1 MSEHM
6 SLGSCAGNI
15 LRGEAMSRELKKE
28 YLGQLLLNA
37 AILIFF
43 GVLFFVGTFFDE
55 EIAKTLFS
63 KDNTAAAVVTSLGT
77 IPYFAAPVLFCG
89 ALYERA
95 VHSSRGKPVKA
106 ILCGICIAVALFV
119 GFVGAGAI
127 ADRNCFGMIFPFLDR
142 NYPVI
147 AVIAAVVEYP
157 LFFVGFHFA
166 KKSEDKMLA
175 QRMIGLIII
184 LLTAFIVMQT
194 LKHTFHRPRFRT
206 AVIGYDGIGFVPW
219 YTPFEGAEEYTAL
232 YGINA
237 DEFLS
242 FPSGH
247 SILSISAMYILPS
260 LSWLFPK
267 LENKRSLMT
276 MCGFMFGVIIMLT
289 RMILGAHYLSDVSM
303 GAMIGTALAIANTI
317 IQFFISAKQGRSERT

>member
-1 MSEHM
+1 M
-6 SLGSCAGNI
+6 
-15 LRGEAMSRELKKE
+15 KK
-28 YLGQLLLNA
+28 LFL
-37 AILIFF
+37 
-43 GVLFFVGTFFDE
+43 LFFAALFVTGTFWDE
-55 EIAKTLFS
+55 DIAKILFS
-63 KDNTAAAVVTSLGT
+63 PGNSIAAVITSTGV
-77 IPYFAAPVLFCG
+77 IPFFAAPVLFCG

-95 VHSSRGKPVKA
+95 VHSSQAKFVKV
-106 ILCGICIAVALFV
+106 ILCAVSVIIALFV
-119 GFVGAGAI
+119 GFIGGGAI
-127 ADRNCFGMIFPFLDR
+127 ADKNCFGMLFPAINR
-142 NYPVI
+142 NIPVI
-147 AVIAAVVEYP
+147 ILISAVLEYP

-219 YTPFEGAEEYTAL
+219 YTHFEGAEEYAAL

-260 LSWLFPK
+260 LSLLFPK

-317 IQFFISAKQGRSERT
+317 IQFFISAKQNRSE